1 MRTILAIILFGMAA
15 TASAQPNANL
25 PQNRQPQTEERYQPR
40 NQLADVRLDAGRGR
54 AFIRVPQT
62 TRPLDYL
69 ELRAGRQRIQL
80 DDVQIRFADGTSI
93 RTGDRGVIEP
103 FQGRVVNLPRRSSA
117 VTAIIPTYRTLGRH
131 YADARLQV
139 FGVPQHFY
147 GTRDRYD
154 RDYRDRYNR
163 DRYPRY

>member
-1 MRTILAIILFGMAA
+1 
-15 TASAQPNANL
+15 
-25 PQNRQPQTEERYQPR
+25 
-40 NQLADVRLDAGRGR
+40 
-54 AFIRVPQT
+54 
-62 TRPLDYL
+62 
-69 ELRAGRQRIQL
+69 
-80 DDVQIRFADGTSI
+80 
-93 RTGDRGVIEP
+93 
-103 FQGRVVNLPRRSSA
+103 
-117 VTAIIPTYRTLGRH
+117 VTAIIPTYRTLGRR